1 MSWFHPFQTRRRRRA
16 TSIPFP
22 DEWNDILSRNFPA
35 DSKLPDDDRK
45 ELRTKIQVF
54 LAEKHFEGLGGL
66 EITDEVRV
74 TIAAQACLLLLHL
87 GDLDYPR
94 LSSILV
100 YPTAY
105 EADAVS
111 REPGG
116 IVTEKRQVR
125 LGESWNTGAVVL
137 SWDDVLYGAA
147 DCHDGH
153 NVVLHE
159 FAHQLDME
167 DNVADGAPLL
177 PRRSMYV
184 AWARVLGEEYKH
196 LQIDVARH
204 HRSVMDAYG
213 ATNPAEFFAVATE
226 TFFEKPVKL
235 REKHPELYVL
245 LSEFY
250 HQDPASYHPCD

>member
-1 MSWFHPFQTRRRRRA
+1 
-16 TSIPFP
+16 
-22 DEWNDILSRNFPA
+22 
-35 DSKLPDDDRK
+35 
-45 ELRTKIQVF
+45 
-54 LAEKHFEGLGGL
+54 
-66 EITDEVRV
+66 
-74 TIAAQACLLLLHL
+74 
-87 GDLDYPR
+87 
-94 LSSILV
+94 
-100 YPTAY
+100 
-105 EADAVS
+105 
-111 REPGG
+111 
-116 IVTEKRQVR
+116 
-125 LGESWNTGAVVL
+125 VL

-250 HQDPASYHPCD
+250 HQDPASYRPCD